1 MSCCLAYLYGL
12 VGATV
17 QVVLRGYQ
25 GSNPVIQAS
34 ELLFQ
39 LQLCTHNVPHL
50 QMHVHII
57 DIVSKL
63 QITSSKSV
71 CDINAHILKGKVRG
85 VTKL

>member
-1 MSCCLAYLYGL
+1 MSNNSELLLYLYGL

-57 DIVSKL
+57 DIVSSI
-63 QITSSKSV
+63 QTS
-71 CDINAHILKGKVRG
+71 NNFF
-85 VTKL
+85 